1 MVQKFNRNN
10 SVYMYDDNT
19 ILLLILLP

>member
-1 MVQKFNRNN
+1 MVRKFNRNN